1 MISDKLNDS
10 GYVYD
15 AVWVY
20 ALALKQ
26 LVLEDATYLQNLHS
40 LRSAEA
46 FVRIIR
52 NIDFDGVSG
61 RINFHNRTS
70 RLSDIDV
77 FQWICK
83 KENESSCQQNKIGV
97 YSPRS
102 VFTYLCLCISST
114 LKLSDYTF
122 ISRIQWSISRI
133 LQLFMTSL
141 HYN

>member
-20 ALALKQ
+20 ALALKH

-102 VFTYLCLCISST
+102 VFTYLCIHM
-114 LKLSDYTF
+114 YTDF
-122 ISRIQWSISRI
+122 PKIV
-133 LQLFMTSL
+133 LFSVYL
-141 HYN
+141 GAIRV